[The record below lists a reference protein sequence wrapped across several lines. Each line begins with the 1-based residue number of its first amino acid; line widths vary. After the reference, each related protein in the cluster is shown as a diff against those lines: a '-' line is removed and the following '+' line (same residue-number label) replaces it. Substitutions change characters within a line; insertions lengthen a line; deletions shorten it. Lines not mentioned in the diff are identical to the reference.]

1 MDSADGKIGEKG
13 CIFTALWE
21 MKQPHTMT
29 GPCFSG
35 CVLEY
40 GFYLHSMVKSEAV
53 SFIFPL
59 IGSMV
64 GGFYWLFRWNFEK

>member
-40 GFYLHSMVKSEAV
+40 GFLSPQHGEKRGCFFHFSVDWLYGWRILLV
-53 SFIFPL
+53 IPL
-59 IGSMV
+59 E
-64 GGFYWLFRWNFEK
+64 F